1 MPRELDCILVLAC
14 APSGFVIWAAT
25 AMGLDVNYVG
35 ATVGLAGNDPKL
47 PSLLDPLRTGYL
59 HSLFLSWIKFR
70 HES

>member
-35 ATVGLAGNDPKL
+35 ATVGLAGDNPKF
-47 PSLLDPLRTGYL
+47 PSLLDPPRTRYL
-59 HSLFLSWIKFR
+59 
-70 HES
+70 